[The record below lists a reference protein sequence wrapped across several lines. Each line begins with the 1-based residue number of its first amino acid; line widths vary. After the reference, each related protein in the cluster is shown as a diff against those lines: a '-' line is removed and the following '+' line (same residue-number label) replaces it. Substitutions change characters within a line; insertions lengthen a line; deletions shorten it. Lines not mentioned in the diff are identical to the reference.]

1 MYDRKPSATTNIFLV
16 PLICCLKN
24 CSIFVG
30 STMASHQNHINLEQV
45 FMIVSSVTYSSI
57 FLGSFDIFFVW
68 FFVLLNPV

>member
-1 MYDRKPSATTNIFLV
+1 MYDRKPSATANIFLV